1 MSKITLFILLLITN
15 LSCSQKSN
23 NQKME
28 DFNLNTLYKK
38 ITIYNEKPEYWLFLH
53 SSNCSYVVT
62 LDDMPIYTD
71 YNEGSMKSLSI
82 PINNFILES
91 KKNELKVLILPKRD
105 ENYHL
110 DSILDSSFSLDVK
123 VSRTENKKETIVFN
137 KKISGGEQKESFRQ
151 IFIPFESNVPYKLTG
166 WTNSI
171 DLTKEDK
178 EVLGREV
185 ESFYREMMNDYKD
198 GKIENIEKKYY
209 KRQFENAQSFYSS
222 KKEDSDRIVSEIN
235 KDINKEQDLKLED
248 YKLVFYGNGKVVG
261 LVRTDGEFLG
271 KSAFLGLTDEDF
283 YIYSLLLHRPK
294 TGSSLEVIR

>member
-1 MSKITLFILLLITN
+1 MKKILFLTLISITN
-15 LSCSQKSN
+15 LSCAQNN
-23 NQKME
+23 NQKTE

-38 ITIYNEKPEYWLFLH
+38 ITIYNNKPEYWLFLH
-53 SSNCSYVVT
+53 SNNCSYVVT

-82 PINNFILES
+82 PINNFLLES
-91 KKNELKVLILPKRD
+91 KKNELKVLILPKMD
-105 ENYHL
+105 EKYYL
-110 DSILDSSFSLDVK
+110 DNVLESGFSLDVK

-137 KKISGGEQKESFRQ
+137 KKISGAEQNESYKQ
-151 IFIPFESNVPYKLTG
+151 IIIPFESSVPYKLTG
-166 WTNSI
+166 WTDSV

-185 ESFYREMMNDYKD
+185 ETFYRETMNDYRD
-198 GKIENIEKKYY
+198 RKIENIEKKYY

-222 KKEDSDRIVSEIN
+222 KKEDSDKIVSEIN
-235 KDINKEQDLKLED
+235 KDINKEQDLKLEN

-294 TGSSLEVIR
+294 AGGFLEVIR

>member
-1 MSKITLFILLLITN
+1 MKKILFLTLISITN
-15 LSCSQKSN
+15 LSCAQNN
-23 NQKME
+23 NQKTE

-38 ITIYNEKPEYWLFLH
+38 ITIYNNKPEYWLFLH
-53 SSNCSYVVT
+53 SNNCSYVVT

-71 YNEGSMKSLSI
+71 YNEGNMKSLSI
-82 PINNFILES
+82 PINNFLLES
-91 KKNELKVLILPKRD
+91 KKNELKVLILPKMD
-105 ENYHL
+105 EKYHL
-110 DSILDSSFSLDVK
+110 DNVLESGFSLDVK

-137 KKISGGEQKESFRQ
+137 KKISGAEQNESYKQ
-151 IFIPFESNVPYKLTG
+151 IIIPFESSVPYKLTG
-166 WTNSI
+166 WTDSV

-185 ESFYREMMNDYKD
+185 ETFYREMMNDYRD
-198 GKIENIEKKYY
+198 RKIENIQKKYY

-222 KKEDSDRIVSEIN
+222 KKEDSDKIVSEIN
-235 KDINKEQDLKLED
+235 KDINKEQDLKLEN

-294 TGSSLEVIR
+294 AGGFLEVIR